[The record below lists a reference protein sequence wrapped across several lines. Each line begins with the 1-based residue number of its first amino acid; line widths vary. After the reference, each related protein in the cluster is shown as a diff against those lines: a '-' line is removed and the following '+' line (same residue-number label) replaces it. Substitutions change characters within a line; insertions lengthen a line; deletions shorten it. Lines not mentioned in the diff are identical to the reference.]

1 MQLNFWTCTKV
12 LGPVKGQG
20 ISMNHLL
27 LSRIQTHSCFIT
39 ISGISNNDVISSLV
53 TQPMLQPPPNQTE
66 LRLMVSKSIFNVDS
80 KNVSKKLLDR
90 YS

>member
-1 MQLNFWTCTKV
+1 MQLNFWTCTKI

-39 ISGISNNDVISSLV
+39 ISGISNNGV
-53 TQPMLQPPPNQTE
+53 
-66 LRLMVSKSIFNVDS
+66 VSCEWCIEKDF
-80 KNVSKKLLDR
+80 
-90 YS
+90 